1 MDKNPQK
8 QTLCKKFEN
17 VSFEMKEISVT
28 VDIMTKEELS
38 QTDTIEN
45 TLFLNYNSPDNDKDI
60 SERNNSKDLLSFWNK

>member
-1 MDKNPQK
+1 
-8 QTLCKKFEN
+8 
-17 VSFEMKEISVT
+17 MKEISVT

-60 SERNNSKDLLSFWNK
+60 SERNNSKDLLSFSNK